1 MMKDIIAVIRAWPRD
16 RIERRDAARCGAM
29 RRDIE
34 GPVRMTRRLEDQ
46 TLVDQRRLTGAT
58 PAAHMN

>member
-1 MMKDIIAVIRAWPRD
+1 
-16 RIERRDAARCGAM
+16 M